1 MKKRVLFLCTGNSAR
16 SQMAEAIVNARLGDS
31 WEATS
36 AGTKP
41 AGFVH
46 PIALVALEQI
56 GIHHTGR
63 SKSIDEFK
71 GTQFDLVITVCD
83 SAAKECPLWLGQGRK
98 IHIGF
103 PDPAL
108 APGNYNEMLMAFIN
122 IRDGMEKKIIPLLQE
137 YQS

>member
-31 WEATS
+31 WEAYS

-46 PIALVALEQI
+46 PTALAVLKQI
-56 GIHHTGR
+56 GIQHTGR
-63 SKSIDEFK
+63 SKSIEEFK
-71 GTQFDLVITVCD
+71 GMPFDLVITVCD
-83 SAAKECPLWLGQGRK
+83 SAAEECPIWLGQGRK

-103 PDPAL
+103 PDPTL
-108 APGNYNEMLMAFIN
+108 APGNFNEVQIAFKN
-122 IRDGMEKKIIPLLQE
+122 VRDGIEKKVIPLLQD